1 MNLSELNDLDLD
13 SIGTWPPAAKIAV
26 LIILMAAVLA
36 GGYMLDTKDMRTELQ
51 RVQQEESSLLAEF
64 RKKQTVIA
72 NLDAYREQLAEMQ
85 ESLQSMLK
93 QLPTKTEMPDL
104 LENIS
109 DTGLIN
115 GLTFNRFRPEGET
128 PQEFYATQPISIQAR
143 GSYHQ
148 FGAFLSGVS
157 ALPRIVTVGNIR
169 IVGVDKQGPAA
180 QEGKGTNPDE
190 LLLEANLNT
199 YRYLEED
206 GEEDPQ

>member
-1 MNLSELNDLDLD
+1 MNLSELNDLDFD
-13 SIGTWPPAAKIAV
+13 SIGTWPITAKIGA
-26 LIILMAAVLA
+26 LILLMAAVLA
-36 GGYMLDTKDMRTELQ
+36 GGYMLDTKDMRAELE
-51 RVQQEESSLLAEF
+51 RVQKEESRLLSEF

-85 ESLQSMLK
+85 ESLQAMLR

-115 GLTFNRFRPEGET
+115 GLTFNRFKPESET

-157 ALPRIVTVGNIR
+157 ALPRIVTVGNIK
-169 IVGVDKQGPAA
+169 IVGAKKDFSNPARS
-180 QEGKGTNPDE
+180 ETNPDE

-206 GEEDPQ
+206 GAEDFQ

>member
-1 MNLSELNDLDLD
+1 
-13 SIGTWPPAAKIAV
+13 
-26 LIILMAAVLA
+26 MAAVLA

-51 RVQQEESSLLAEF
+51 RVQKEESALLAEF